1 MRPLFQL
8 RPRVA
13 MRFMALL
20 ALPLVAG
27 GYAAAGARYD
37 EVPESAPHATI
48 EFAKAEGLL
57 ELRASPLELNGAR
70 PKYGKWRR
78 FRIPVGTFRL
88 LVGERSRAN
97 CWTCPEPRYTCELEF
112 EAEAGVAYT
121 VSLTEESDGF
131 SYQAIGPTGSPVAA
145 CRSTGP
151 DAIDSLVE
159 RLWGSAEWADG
170 KPADLYP
177 RVDLPTTASAEQL
190 VARLFQQ
197 QVHYLDG
204 AETFRILGSR
214 TVFVLKPSEP
224 YLAVLVDTNL
234 GQRVVM
240 FRYDEAR
247 AGWWRSGLYL
257 AK

>member
-1 MRPLFQL
+1 
-8 RPRVA
+8 
-13 MRFMALL
+13 MRFLALL
-20 ALPLVAG
+20 ALPLVSG
-27 GYAAAGARYD
+27 GYAAASPRFD
-37 EVPESAPHATI
+37 EVPDSAPHAI
-48 EFAKAEGLL
+48 LEFAKAEGLL

-78 FRIPVGTFRL
+78 FRIPVGPFRL
-88 LVGERSRAN
+88 LVGERSRAS

-112 EAEAGVAYT
+112 EAGAGVAYT

-151 DAIDSLVE
+151 DAIDSLAE

-170 KPADLYP
+170 TPADLYP
-177 RVDLPTTASAEQL
+177 RVDLPATANAEQL

-197 QVHYLDG
+197 QLHYLDG

-214 TVFVLKPSEP
+214 NVHIHKPSDT
-224 YLAVLVDTNL
+224 YLAVHLDTNL
-234 GQRVVM
+234 GQKIVL
-240 FRYDEAR
+240 FKYDEAET
-247 AGWWRSGLYL
+247 GWFRTVLYV